1 MERVYK
7 AKILRIVDGDTVDVD
22 IDLGFGLTSN
32 KKRIRLLGIDT
43 PEKRTRDLTEK
54 YYGKLATAFLE
65 SYLEVGKKYKL
76 VTSKPDKYGRI
87 LGEFYIKSNVKHEVP
102 EINVNQLLVEEN
114 HAVAYYV
121 QSKDDIQEGHIANRR
136 RLSQRGLHP
145 EKIMV

>member
-54 YYGKLATAFLE
+54 FYGKLATAFLE
-65 SYLEVGKKYKL
+65 SYLKVGKKYKL

-87 LGEFYIKSNVKHEVP
+87 LGEFYIKDVN
-102 EINVNQLLVEEN
+102 INQLLVEEN
-114 HAVAYYV
+114 HAVAYYG
-121 QSKDDIQEGHIANRR
+121 QSKDDVEEGHLANRR
-136 RLSQRGLHP
+136 RLAQRGLHP

>member
-43 PEKRTRDLTEK
+43 PEKRTRDLIEK
-54 YYGKLATAFLE
+54 YYGKLASAFLE
-65 SYLEVGKKYKL
+65 SYLIVGKKYKL

-87 LGEFYIKSNVKHEVP
+87 LGEFYTKSNVKTEIK
-102 EINVNQLLVEEN
+102 EINVNQLLVKEN
-114 HAVAYYV
+114 HAVAYYG
-121 QSKDDIQEGHIANRR
+121 QSKDDIQEGHIANRQ
-136 RLSQRGLHP
+136 RLAMRGFQP
-145 EKIMV
+145 E

>member
-7 AKILRIVDGDTVDVD
+7 AKILRVVDGDTVDVD

-65 SYLEVGKKYKL
+65 SHLEVGKKYKL
-76 VTSKPDKYGRI
+76 RTSKPDKYGRI
-87 LGEFYIKSNVKHEVP
+87 LGEFFIKDTN
-102 EINVNQLLVEEN
+102 INQLLVEEN
-114 HAVAYYV
+114 HAVAYYG
-121 QSKDDIQEGHIANRR
+121 QSKDDVEEGHLANRR
-136 RLSQRGLHP
+136 RLAQRGLHP
-145 EKIMV
+145 K